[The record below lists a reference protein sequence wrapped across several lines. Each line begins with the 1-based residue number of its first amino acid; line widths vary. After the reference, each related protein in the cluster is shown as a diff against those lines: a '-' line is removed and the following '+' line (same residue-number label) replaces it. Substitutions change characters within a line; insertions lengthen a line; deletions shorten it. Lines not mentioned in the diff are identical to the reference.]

1 MPAKEHRRFQKPHI
15 SWIRDYTIRY
25 TSPSRGI
32 YVMYILGF
40 GGLYT
45 TIQPRYRGFFFRP
58 RSENPEG
65 NTPCPRDFPD
75 EDEKNRG
82 RGGYIVVYSS
92 TRPNTY
98 NIYTTFSV
106 LALKRNTFQFF
117 KTMEH
122 AAITKIN
129 DAVTMRQFSQF
140 LTNAKL
146 PPLWEGKI
154 KSNVLVLVCF
164 FFYHYQTVSS

>member
-1 MPAKEHRRFQKPHI
+1 M
-15 SWIRDYTIRY
+15 
-25 TSPSRGI
+25 
-32 YVMYILGF
+32 
-40 GGLYT
+40 
-45 TIQPRYRGFFFRP
+45 
-58 RSENPEG
+58 SEAENHEG
-65 NTPCPRDFPD
+65 STPCPRAEGPRARRAARGIFLPRT
-75 EDEKNRG
+75 KKYRG

-92 TRPNTY
+92 TRPNIY

-106 LALKRNTFQFF
+106 LAVKRNTFQVF

-122 AAITKIN
+122 AATTKIN
-129 DAVTMRQFSQF
+129 DAVTMRQFNRF

>member
-1 MPAKEHRRFQKPHI
+1 M
-15 SWIRDYTIRY
+15 
-25 TSPSRGI
+25 
-32 YVMYILGF
+32 
-40 GGLYT
+40 
-45 TIQPRYRGFFFRP
+45 
-58 RSENPEG
+58 PEG
-65 NTPCPRDFPD
+65 RRPEGTACSPRDFAA

-92 TRPNTY
+92 TRPNIY
-98 NIYTTFSV
+98 NIYTTFFV
-106 LALKRNTFQFF
+106 IALKRKAFHVF

-122 AAITKIN
+122 AASTKIN
-129 DAVTMRQFSQF
+129 DAVTMRQFNRF

-164 FFYHYQTVSS
+164 FYHYHTVSS